1 MDGKRGNAG
10 IARLQWHSLKAFA
23 MNFFKKFKDYVLG
36 EVRSLGQL
44 LALLSVIP
52 WMNDATYSAHRT

>member
-1 MDGKRGNAG
+1 
-10 IARLQWHSLKAFA
+10 
-23 MNFFKKFKDYVLG
+23 MNFFKEFKDYVLG

-52 WMNDATYSAHRT
+52 WMNDAIYSAHRT

>member
-1 MDGKRGNAG
+1 
-10 IARLQWHSLKAFA
+10 

-44 LALLSVIP
+44 LALLSVIS
-52 WMNDATYSAHRT
+52 WRNDAIYSAHRT